1 MEPLPSTDKVA
12 YVFPG
17 QGSQMVGMGLD
28 LYKSSV
34 EARQTFD
41 EADEALGF
49 PISKLCFEGPE
60 DKLRQTEYA
69 QPAIMVNS
77 IAALRAAIK
86 SAESP
91 VAGNPA
97 FVAGHSLG
105 EYTALVAAR
114 CVDFQ
119 EAIRIVFERGR
130 LMQEAGL
137 GKPGGMAAVMGLDL
151 AALEEI
157 CQETKTRISNI
168 NCPGQTIISGLKE
181 DLAKAVALAK
191 DKGARR
197 TVYLGVSGAFHSHLM
212 RPALE
217 ELASVID
224 SVKFRDPIY
233 PIIANTTAKPLEKA
247 SEIKRELVEQLCSC
261 VRWQSSIE
269 YMIDSGVS
277 TFVEIGP
284 GRVLSRLI
292 RYIDQKVQTMNIG
305 DTMSSP
311 GVT

>member
-1 MEPLPSTDKVA
+1 MKPLPSSDKVA

-17 QGSQMVGMGLD
+17 QGSQRVGMGLD
-28 LYKSSV
+28 LYKSSA

-41 EADEALGF
+41 EADETLGF
-49 PISKLCFEGPE
+49 PISRLCFEGPE
-60 DKLRQTEYA
+60 DKLQQTEYA

-86 SAESP
+86 SSESP
-91 VAGNPA
+91 VTGNPA

-151 AALEEI
+151 AALEAI

-197 TVYLGVSGAFHSHLM
+197 TVYLEVSGAFHSHLM

-233 PIIANTTAKPLEKA
+233 PVIANTTAKPLEKA

-305 DTMSSP
+305 DTMNSP
-311 GVT
+311 EVT